1 MIFQTYLKRVPA
13 VATQK
18 QATMRAA
25 IRRYLGVTLGES
37 YVERDFSF
45 DTENDGPI
53 SGAIRRLNPIP
64 SW

>member
-1 MIFQTYLKRVPA
+1 
-13 VATQK
+13 
-18 QATMRAA
+18 MRAA